1 MNTYPTSSNL
11 DELLS
16 SIMEWYSIV
25 LMLSSSKISVIHLGL
40 FHSREIVY
48 SLINNYKFNLIEE
61 KGITKY
67 PSKNLKSCVL
77 LSKKMI
83 KNLN

>member
-1 MNTYPTSSNL
+1 ML

-48 SLINNYKFNLIEE
+48 SLINNYKFDLIEDLL
-61 KGITKY
+61 KGFLFD
-67 PSKNLKSCVL
+67 SEFLEFSF
-77 LSKKMI
+77 
-83 KNLN
+83 